1 MEAPESEPA
10 EKTEFAG
17 MQEEFN
23 SMSVSMSMGKVL
35 LVRCFD
41 RGADGTRVHVED
53 VAQLLGRY
61 PSEKYAFGLPSPT
74 RRSRDRSGLLHPAV
88 CGGIA
93 GGE

>member
-1 MEAPESEPA
+1 MEASEGEPA

-23 SMSVSMSMGKVL
+23 SLSTGKVL

-41 RGADGTRVHVED
+41 RGAHGTRVHVEGS
-53 VAQLLGRY
+53 AQLFGRY
-61 PSEKYAFGLPSPT
+61 PSEKHAIELPSPT
-74 RRSRDRSGLLHPAV
+74 RRSGDRSGVLHPAV